1 MKGRRN
7 LGFPKKLIFGGDA
20 INTIILNFRGDISE
34 KQCGRVASNGGLKF
48 IWKNLRLD
56 PLYIGNPDCRKT

>member
-7 LGFPKKLIFGGDA
+7 LGFPKKLILGGDA

-34 KQCGRVASNGGLKF
+34 KQCGRVARNGGLKF
-48 IWKNLRLD
+48 I
-56 PLYIGNPDCRKT
+56 